1 MEIVFDLLKK
11 IIDKNVS
18 LSLQDN
24 ELHFSDPK
32 ALLSKSERTNIAKFE
47 KDIIKMCCNIPLS
60 KSQRMEFERLKD
72 GANKTQNNSPFC
84 LKLGASFHLAK
95 LNLAWKILLEHCE

>member
-60 KSQRMEFERLKD
+60 KSQRMKFERLKD
-72 GANKTQNNSPFC
+72 G
-84 LKLGASFHLAK
+84 
-95 LNLAWKILLEHCE
+95 